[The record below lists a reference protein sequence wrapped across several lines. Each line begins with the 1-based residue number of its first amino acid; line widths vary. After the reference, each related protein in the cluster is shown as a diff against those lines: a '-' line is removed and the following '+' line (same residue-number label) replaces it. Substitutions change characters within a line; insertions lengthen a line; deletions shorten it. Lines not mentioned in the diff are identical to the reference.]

1 MTVNE
6 VHKIA
11 TKYNMKISTSK
22 TRTTEICGKT
32 YKRVK
37 TETEGKIIEQVSN
50 FSFPGNLIENEKKD
64 IIIKL

>member
-22 TRTTEICGKT
+22 TKRTEICGKT
-32 YKRVK
+32 YK
-37 TETEGKIIEQVSN
+37 G
-50 FSFPGNLIENEKKD
+50 
-64 IIIKL
+64 